1 MARRISIGAIF
12 RSADRRRGWLRR
24 ERSPRP
30 SSPRFVSRVLAASF
44 VSVFGVL
51 AAMTTVLLMQTRGF
65 VERGA
70 TDDLA
75 AAQRQLAAADRDRH
89 QDAVLRATLIA
100 VNQDLT
106 QVLEAYQDARAV
118 GADGAVVQAQ
128 LLTLQRRLQPVA
140 SVLRADVMAI
150 VGWDGRVI
158 ASAGG
163 RAAAWPPG
171 MPALDPAVLDA
182 GAIEALVPS
191 ASGLYAATVT
201 PISAGGT
208 RVGHLV
214 EGRVL
219 DAAYA
224 ASLAGDT
231 SSHVIV
237 LRDGRPLA
245 ARAPAEIVRAVSGPL
260 ARAVEPAGVL
270 DVGAE
275 RYAYLRL
282 RHIGPA
288 SAYAV
293 ASITAGRDRLIA
305 GALPTL
311 VAIACG
317 GLLLCAI
324 SSVWL
329 AERVAAPIDQVTGA
343 IRAMMRAPVATPIGV
358 QPPSILELDQ
368 LTESFNLLMG
378 KLLEARSETEAA
390 CLGAIGALAAALDA
404 RDPYTAG
411 HSERVCVLSL
421 EMGVAMG
428 LPPAELETLR
438 LGALL
443 HDIGKIGIGDA
454 ILGKPSPL
462 TAGEFETIK
471 RHTVLGAHILAPVA
485 FLRPHIPIVELHHE
499 RPDGTGYPYGLR
511 GDDIPLLARI
521 VHVADAY
528 DAMTT
533 ARAYRTARAPEEALA
548 ELAASVGTDFDPAAF
563 AALETVVRQARRAA

>member
-1 MARRISIGAIF
+1 MARHISIGALW
-12 RSADRRRGWLRR
+12 RSRRGAGVRQR
-24 ERSPRP
+24 
-30 SSPRFVSRVLAASF
+30 SPRFVARVLAASF
-44 VSVFGVL
+44 VSVFSVL
-51 AAMTTVLLMQTRGF
+51 AAMTTVLLVQTRGF

-75 AAQRQLAAADRDRH
+75 AAQRQLAAADRERH

-100 VNQDLT
+100 VNQDLK
-106 QVLEAYQDARAV
+106 QALEAYQDGRAF
-118 GADGAVVQAQ
+118 GADEAETRAQ
-128 LLTLQRRLQPVA
+128 LATLRRKIQPVA
-140 SVLRADVMAI
+140 GVLRADVMAI

-158 ASAGG
+158 ASAGA
-163 RAAAWPPG
+163 RAAAWPAG
-171 MPALDPAVLDA
+171 MQALDPALLDA
-182 GAIEALVPS
+182 GATEALVPS
-191 ASGLYAATVT
+191 AAGPFAATVT
-201 PISAGGT
+201 PISVDGM

-214 EGRVL
+214 EGRRL

-231 SSHVIV
+231 ASHVIV

-245 ARAPAEIVRAVSGPL
+245 ARAPADVVGALTGPL
-260 ARAVEPAGVL
+260 GRALDPSGVIEI
-270 DVGAE
+270 GGE

-282 RHIGPA
+282 GHIGPA

-311 VAIACG
+311 VAVAFG

-329 AERVAAPIDQVTGA
+329 AERVAAPIDQVTRDIHA
-343 IRAMMRAPVATPIGV
+343 RLSAPVPAPLDL
-358 QPPSILELDQ
+358 PARSIQELDL
-368 LTESFNLLMG
+368 LTTSFNTLLG
-378 KLLEARSETEAA
+378 HVQEARSETDAA
-390 CLGAIGALAAALDA
+390 YVGAIRALAAALDA
-404 RDPYTAG
+404 RDRYTAG
-411 HSERVCVLSL
+411 HSERVCVLSV
-421 EMGVAMG
+421 EIGVAMG
-428 LPPAELETLR
+428 LATDDLDTLR

-443 HDIGKIGIGDA
+443 HDVGKIGVSDA

-462 TAGEFETIK
+462 TDDEFEIIK
-471 RHTVLGAHILAPVA
+471 RHTVLGAQILAPVA

-533 ARAYRTARAPEEALA
+533 ARAYRVARAPEEALA
-548 ELAASVGTDFDPAAF
+548 ELAAHVGTDFDGAAF
-563 AALETVVRQARRAA
+563 EALARVVRQQRRAA

>member
-1 MARRISIGAIF
+1 MARHISIGALW
-12 RSADRRRGWLRR
+12 RSRRGAGVRQR
-24 ERSPRP
+24 
-30 SSPRFVSRVLAASF
+30 SPRFVARVLAASF
-44 VSVFGVL
+44 LSVFSVL
-51 AAMTTVLLMQTRGF
+51 AAMTTVLLVQTRGF

-75 AAQRQLAAADRDRH
+75 AAQRQLAAADRERH

-100 VNQDLT
+100 VNQDLK
-106 QVLEAYQDARAV
+106 QVLEAYQDGRAF
-118 GADGAVVQAQ
+118 GADEAETRAQ
-128 LLTLQRRLQPVA
+128 LATLRRKIQPVA
-140 SVLRADVMAI
+140 GVLRADVMAI

-158 ASAGG
+158 ASAGA
-163 RAAAWPPG
+163 RAAAWPAG
-171 MPALDPAVLDA
+171 MQALDPALLDA
-182 GAIEALVPS
+182 GATEALVPS
-191 ASGLYAATVT
+191 AAGPFAATVT
-201 PISAGGT
+201 PISVDGM

-214 EGRVL
+214 EGRRL

-231 SSHVIV
+231 ASHVIV

-245 ARAPAEIVRAVSGPL
+245 ARAPADVVGALTGPL
-260 ARAVEPAGVL
+260 GRALDPSGVIEI
-270 DVGAE
+270 GGE

-282 RHIGPA
+282 RHIGSA

-305 GALPTL
+305 DALPTL
-311 VAIACG
+311 VAVAFG

-329 AERVAAPIDQVTGA
+329 AERVAAPIDQVTRDIHA
-343 IRAMMRAPVATPIGV
+343 RLNAPVPAPLDL
-358 QPPSILELDQ
+358 PARSIQELDL
-368 LTESFNLLMG
+368 LTTSFNTLLG
-378 KLLEARSETEAA
+378 HVQEARSETDAA
-390 CLGAIGALAAALDA
+390 YVGAIRALAAALDA
-404 RDPYTAG
+404 RDRYTAG
-411 HSERVCVLSL
+411 HSERVCVLSV
-421 EMGVAMG
+421 EIGVAMG
-428 LPPAELETLR
+428 LATDDLDTLR

-443 HDIGKIGIGDA
+443 HDVGKIGVSDA

-462 TAGEFETIK
+462 TDDEFEIIK
-471 RHTVLGAHILAPVA
+471 RHTVLGAQILAPVA

-533 ARAYRTARAPEEALA
+533 ARAYRVARAPEEALA
-548 ELAASVGTDFDPAAF
+548 ELAAHVGTDFDAAAF
-563 AALETVVRQARRAA
+563 EALARVVRQQRRAA